1 MRGAVIGAAVV
12 MAAGI
17 AGIGVFAWSSFSGS
31 SGKSRPA
38 KVSRTGE
45 HGGGKVEAPSRSG
58 SARGT
63 EPAVDELPAA
73 PTAARPAIDPDESP
87 RVPGPLGDGPGG
99 ARRPGNGPGAPG
111 YDPSM
116 PFQPGAVGANGA
128 AGPRGGQ
135 PGAVQSPFPPAAYG
149 DAGSACPVGM
159 VDVGSFCIDATEVTN
174 ASYKAFLDAQPNRRL
189 QPAAC
194 AWNTDYMPSGGPP
207 PADKRPVVGVDW
219 CDAWLYCAWS
229 GKRMCGTMG
238 GGNNSPGAYNDPNRS
253 EWHHVCTN
261 GGTTQ
266 FSYGDGFDGTKC
278 AHSEDGSLAPTGA
291 IASCVGNTP
300 PYDQVYDM
308 SGNAWE
314 WEDSCAGS
322 AGAPDL
328 CRVRGGGQHSSS
340 AEVSCSMD
348 YLAKREATFRTVGIR
363 CCAARRPGY

>member
-1 MRGAVIGAAVV
+1 
-12 MAAGI
+12 
-17 AGIGVFAWSSFSGS
+17 
-31 SGKSRPA
+31 
-38 KVSRTGE
+38 
-45 HGGGKVEAPSRSG
+45 
-58 SARGT
+58 
-63 EPAVDELPAA
+63 
-73 PTAARPAIDPDESP
+73 
-87 RVPGPLGDGPGG
+87 
-99 ARRPGNGPGAPG
+99 
-111 YDPSM
+111 
-116 PFQPGAVGANGA
+116 
-128 AGPRGGQ
+128 
-135 PGAVQSPFPPAAYG
+135 
-149 DAGSACPVGM
+149 M

-194 AWNTDYMPSGGPP
+194 AWNLDYTPTGGPP

-229 GKRMCGTMG
+229 GKRLCGTMG

-266 FSYGDGFDGTKC
+266 FAYGDTFDGTKC
-278 AHSEDGSLAPTGA
+278 AHSEDGSLAPAGG
-291 IASCVGNTP
+291 IASCVGNTS

-348 YLAKREATFRTVGIR
+348 YLAKREATFRTVGVR
-363 CCAARRPGY
+363 CCAPRRAGF